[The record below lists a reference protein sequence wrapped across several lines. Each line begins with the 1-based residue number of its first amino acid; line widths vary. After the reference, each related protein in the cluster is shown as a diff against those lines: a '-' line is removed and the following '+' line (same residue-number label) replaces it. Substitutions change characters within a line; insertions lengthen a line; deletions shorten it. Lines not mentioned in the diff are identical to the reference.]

1 MTPTD
6 LSSAILSLR
15 LPSVIPITAH
25 FPYFDADRLFA
36 RPLIARPTSIAAHFQ
51 YSTSHLHIFA
61 QSSARCSYPTA
72 PTCLRRPTFQGVTFS
87 ALTFLHWLRLHR
99 PCVLE
104 VYIFTD
110 LRFKEHVM
118 NIPSNCTISHKL
130 FKANF
135 HCQSHFSHFCVSHC
149 VNSSIEFRSH
159 ELPNIFTNFCLIR
172 FVASLEWTG
181 VPIFAVAGFCSTWYE
196 LDNIWNYSLRHVVIA
211 AGLFVKQ
218 SRLF

>member
-1 MTPTD
+1 MIPT
-6 LSSAILSLR
+6 I
-15 LPSVIPITAH
+15 AH

-135 HCQSHFSHFCVSHC
+135 IFSLISVTFVFPIISPTSVTFVRVFSAIQLQERCTGL
-149 VNSSIEFRSH
+149 SIAVFGTTRPS
-159 ELPNIFTNFCLIR
+159 LSI
-172 FVASLEWTG
+172 VASNFVHTSF
-181 VPIFAVAGFCSTWYE
+181 PI
-196 LDNIWNYSLRHVVIA
+196 SLRISV
-211 AGLFVKQ
+211 
-218 SRLF
+218 